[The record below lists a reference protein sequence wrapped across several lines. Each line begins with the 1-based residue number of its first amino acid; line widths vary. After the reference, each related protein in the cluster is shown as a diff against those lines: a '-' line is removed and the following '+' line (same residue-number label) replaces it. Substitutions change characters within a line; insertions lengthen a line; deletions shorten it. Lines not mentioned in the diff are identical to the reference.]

1 MRLAWQSFGP
11 ALLVALGW
19 AALAWQHPPALY
31 MSSGSLSA
39 RHSAMLTESKHFIYS
54 IKSNHIMCYSQHDT
68 GNTATAN
75 AEHRDE
81 FVRSLP
87 GVNQTTH
94 LSTHLPH
101 LSSKRMWSPL
111 GNSRCWSS
119 VAVVLMTLMI
129 AGGVWRWPDNIAPL
143 RLFDTE
149 HWQCMII
156 ACDGSIGVAGSL
168 CTDALW
174 PRLLTSTI
182 IVCVGLCRDFP
193 ISQGSVSR
201 EGQWAR
207 DQT

>member
-1 MRLAWQSFGP
+1 MPLAAVSLQRLTVGVEGGHANFVTDWTDYITKQFPPFPARKVDTMRLAWQSFGP

-129 AGGVWRWPDNIAPL
+129 AGGV
-143 RLFDTE
+143 
-149 HWQCMII
+149 
-156 ACDGSIGVAGSL
+156 
-168 CTDALW
+168 
-174 PRLLTSTI
+174 
-182 IVCVGLCRDFP
+182 
-193 ISQGSVSR
+193 
-201 EGQWAR
+201 
-207 DQT
+207 